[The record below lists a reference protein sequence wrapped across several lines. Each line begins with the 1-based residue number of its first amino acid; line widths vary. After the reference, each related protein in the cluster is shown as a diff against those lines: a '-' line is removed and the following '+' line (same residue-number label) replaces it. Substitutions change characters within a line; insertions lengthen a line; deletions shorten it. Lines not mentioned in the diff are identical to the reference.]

1 MSRQLFLMSFI
12 LIIQSGCSQF
22 HTGRSFLTQME
33 HDDSRFFN
41 PQEDFP
47 IVAGDTGRYWNSEE
61 DFRARTPA
69 SEEEMTADLMGQT
82 LKQELAQ
89 LEGLQTEE
97 NQEVYFKHRH
107 KFQNISEKIY
117 YLKLPSHE
125 RKDYLMDR
133 GFIARPRNEF
143 YTKHDRSLAIRSQ
156 DILLGMKKDE
166 VLESWGKPQRVDIA
180 GNPRHENERW
190 LYQMN
195 GTPKYIYFEAGE
207 VQGWE

>member
-1 MSRQLFLMSFI
+1 MSRQLFILPFI
-12 LIIQSGCSQF
+12 LISLSGCSQF

-61 DFRARTPA
+61 
-69 SEEEMTADLMGQT
+69 EMTNDLMGQT
-82 LKQELAQ
+82 LRHELVQ

-97 NQEVYFKHRH
+97 NQELYFKHRH

-117 YLKLPSHE
+117 FLKLPSHE
-125 RKDYLMDR
+125 RTDYLMDR
-133 GFIARPRNEF
+133 GFVARPRNEIF
-143 YTKHDRSLAIRSQ
+143 TKHDRTLAIRSQ